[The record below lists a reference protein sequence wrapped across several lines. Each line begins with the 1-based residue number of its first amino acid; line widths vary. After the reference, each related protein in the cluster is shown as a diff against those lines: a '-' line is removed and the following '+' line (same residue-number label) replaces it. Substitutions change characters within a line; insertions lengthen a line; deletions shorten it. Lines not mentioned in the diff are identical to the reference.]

1 MCVSGEFDD
10 STVSQASEVG
20 IMTRFFLIVNFIGK
34 LNHELITP
42 QTL

>member
-1 MCVSGEFDD
+1 MCVSGAFDD
-10 STVSQASEVG
+10 GTVSQAGEIG

-34 LNHELITP
+34 PNHELITP